1 MVILSLFLVIA
12 CLSDYRKGRIPNKLL
27 LAMGIA
33 GAADSYL
40 CGGAI
45 NILYFMLKAVSIIL
59 MLYPVFRIGAIGAG
73 DIKLLGICSGFV
85 SKDRILH
92 FLFFSMLIAAVFS
105 IIKMCVKNNFKE
117 RLYYLCRYIVNVV
130 KAGDMAAYFTSE
142 EEKRA
147 AGLCLSGP
155 ILCSIL
161 MHMGGIW

>member
-1 MVILSLFLVIA
+1 MVILSFFLVIA
-12 CLSDYRKGRIPNKLL
+12 CITDYCNGKIPNVLL

-33 GAADSYL
+33 GAADGYL

-45 NILYFMLKAVSIIL
+45 NILFFMLKSVSVIL

-85 SKDRILH
+85 SKDRILY
-92 FLFFSMLIAAVFS
+92 FLFFSMLAAAIFS
-105 IIKMCVKNNFKE
+105 VIKMCIKNNFKE
-117 RLYYLCRYIVNVV
+117 RLYYLCRYILNSV
-130 KAGDMAAYFTSE
+130 KSGGPAIYFASE
-142 EEKRA
+142 EEKRS

-155 ILCSIL
+155 ILCSVL